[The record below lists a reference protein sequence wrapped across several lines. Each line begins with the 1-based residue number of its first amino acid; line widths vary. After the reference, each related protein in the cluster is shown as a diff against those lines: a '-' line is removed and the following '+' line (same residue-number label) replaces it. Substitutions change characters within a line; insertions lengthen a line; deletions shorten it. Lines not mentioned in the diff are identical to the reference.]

1 MNRVSS
7 SSLFRWGLIESRMER
22 RANLSRDCAKRYV
35 RRGGEER
42 VSPKAKIV
50 FGSNNRDAQA
60 TMCASGAG
68 YAVLPCPLGDA
79 DARLK
84 RFDVGVAPAGRDVWL
99 VITAISGES
108 RACELY

>member
-1 MNRVSS
+1 
-7 SSLFRWGLIESRMER
+7 MER

-35 RRGGEER
+35 RRGSEER

-68 YAVLPCPLGDA
+68 YAVLPCPSGDA

-84 RFDVGVAPAGRDVWL
+84 RFDVGVAQAGRDVWL